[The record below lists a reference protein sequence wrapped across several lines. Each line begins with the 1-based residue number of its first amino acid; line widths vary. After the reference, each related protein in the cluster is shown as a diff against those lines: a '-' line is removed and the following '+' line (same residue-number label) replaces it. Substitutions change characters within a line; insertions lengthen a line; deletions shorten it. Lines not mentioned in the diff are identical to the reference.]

1 MSTINNTTDYTALL
15 QCTSCDKEIERDSR
29 EHDECMLVNK
39 GNDLICTDCL
49 RVCKAKCG
57 ECPVCEEEKEEELA
71 GDLCVGASGTVIYY
85 TMAGGGAH
93 WWDYEVHYDDNG
105 QQAKVYRH
113 DINGCRV
120 LFNFQRY
127 TALWRF
133 RISIPCSM
141 YICN

>member
-1 MSTINNTTDYTALL
+1 MWRN
-15 QCTSCDKEIERDSR
+15 R
-29 EHDECMLVNK
+29 EVRGRGVARRSLS
-39 GNDLICTDCL
+39 
-49 RVCKAKCG
+49 
-57 ECPVCEEEKEEELA
+57 
-71 GDLCVGASGTVIYY
+71 VGASGTVIYY